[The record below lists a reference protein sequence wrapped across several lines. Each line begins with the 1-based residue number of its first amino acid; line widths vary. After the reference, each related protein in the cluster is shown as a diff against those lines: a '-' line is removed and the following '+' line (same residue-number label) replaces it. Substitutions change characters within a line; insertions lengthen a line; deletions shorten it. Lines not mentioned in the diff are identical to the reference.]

1 MQKSPTNHTARTVPH
16 HRVCILHSGH
26 CQMILWKL
34 TKTYATLLH
43 GWAVVIPKEI
53 VNYHWCHSY
62 YLLKGFS
69 PTHNIFHGHSL
80 WQQTK
85 ATTAT
90 AASASAVTTAVAA
103 AAAVVVIVDER
114 FLSIYSTVK
123 LAEPLS
129 FFHEK
134 SNVYKISSQ
143 NLMKGRVV
151 NNNLH
156 IIRLHCIFEKSYRA
170 PNIENSTANTS
181 YSYEMEIT
189 FISVYFHVNIYMVVV
204 NLHMLNCSW
213 ARWADNRCNYYTL
226 FSMAL
231 IVNFIVVDG
240 IVIMSRLLCLHGET
254 EKQAYLNLSWS
265 ITAVMKYGCIKNGEK
280 G

>member
-1 MQKSPTNHTARTVPH
+1 MFSANAKKSSKPHRTVPH
-16 HRVCILHSGH
+16 HRVCILHSGC

-85 ATTAT
+85 ATTAS
-90 AASASAVTTAVAA
+90 AASASAVTTAVAS
-103 AAAVVVIVDER
+103 AVVVIVDER

-143 NLMKGRVV
+143 NLMKRRVV
-151 NNNLH
+151 NNNIHVIHLYLKKKVKELWTLKTQRQTHH
-156 IIRLHCIFEKSYRA
+156 IH
-170 PNIENSTANTS
+170 
-181 YSYEMEIT
+181 ME
-189 FISVYFHVNIYMVVV
+189 
-204 NLHMLNCSW
+204 W
-213 ARWADNRCNYYTL
+213 
-226 FSMAL
+226 
-231 IVNFIVVDG
+231 
-240 IVIMSRLLCLHGET
+240 
-254 EKQAYLNLSWS
+254 K
-265 ITAVMKYGCIKNGEK
+265 
-280 G
+280 